1 MPATIPAMA
10 DSIPA
15 MPTMPDMVLLQK
27 YNIRPCRVVIQNMT
41 RHDIEYEIRKLRLK
55 RKAKDEARKNIK
67 RCSFFWQILAT
78 STTTPNM
85 TSTTTCQNQSFQNM
99 ADQKQSCQNQSFQS
113 QSFDLKMM
121 MNMAIHQIKVF

>member
-15 MPTMPDMVLLQK
+15 MPTMPD
-27 YNIRPCRVVIQNMT
+27 MT

-67 RCSFFWQILAT
+67 RCSFFW
-78 STTTPNM
+78 
-85 TSTTTCQNQSFQNM
+85 
-99 ADQKQSCQNQSFQS
+99 
-113 QSFDLKMM
+113 
-121 MNMAIHQIKVF
+121 